1 MTVTLARESR
11 SPGQTGAAHQDALDG
26 VRAVAIALVILTH
39 VAAQTGDSIQGGL
52 FWSVIGNGTIGVPI
66 FFTLSG
72 LLLYRPWARALVSAG
87 PLPPARPYLWRRALR
102 ILPAYWVMLPIVMIL
117 LNSGHAGSL
126 RTWFEMVT
134 LTQNYAFHPWWGQG
148 IGPQWLGPIWSLS
161 VEVSFYLALPPLA
174 RWLHRLGGV
183 GPEVDVRVRRV
194 LAALVGLSAVFFL
207 ATFGVRLVG
216 DYWLSF
222 YWEHLLPRLLP
233 YFLMGMAITLCAEWV
248 RASET
253 APVAGLVRLVG
264 AMPGVCWIIAG
275 CTMVLAATPLA
286 TPLVGQGQ
294 NAWQC
299 LAMIVMFEAAAV
311 ALIAPVAFSPDH
323 PLVLAALGNPV
334 MRRVGLVSYGIFLW
348 HDPVMGFWFR
358 LTNRPVEAHDFL
370 LMLCVT
376 GVGGWLVAELS
387 HRFVERPALLLRD
400 RVPALRLRDQV
411 PALRLR
417 DRLPPGRS

>member
-1 MTVTLARESR
+1 
-11 SPGQTGAAHQDALDG
+11 
-26 VRAVAIALVILTH
+26 
-39 VAAQTGDSIQGGL
+39 
-52 FWSVIGNGTIGVPI
+52 
-66 FFTLSG
+66 
-72 LLLYRPWARALVSAG
+72 
-87 PLPPARPYLWRRALR
+87 
-102 ILPAYWVMLPIVMIL
+102 
-117 LNSGHAGSL
+117 
-126 RTWFEMVT
+126 
-134 LTQNYAFHPWWGQG
+134 
-148 IGPQWLGPIWSLS
+148 
-161 VEVSFYLALPPLA
+161 
-174 RWLHRLGGV
+174 
-183 GPEVDVRVRRV
+183 
-194 LAALVGLSAVFFL
+194 
-207 ATFGVRLVG
+207 
-216 DYWLSF
+216 
-222 YWEHLLPRLLP
+222 
-233 YFLMGMAITLCAEWV
+233 V

-264 AMPGVCWIIAG
+264 AMPGVCWIVAG